1 MRSGGR
7 TMRWAFWCACL
18 ALAVTPTL
26 TACVPA
32 SAASAGSAAP
42 AATQRPFRLPTPG
55 ATSATTCADIS
66 CAARQVHV
74 FVEPQAGEA
83 PIVQGIA
90 GATTSVWVEV
100 CALGNGY
107 P

>member
-1 MRSGGR
+1 
-7 TMRWAFWCACL
+7 MRWALWCACL
-18 ALAVTPTL
+18 ALAVALTL

-32 SAASAGSAAP
+32 P
-42 AATQRPFRLPTPG
+42 AAMQRPSRLPTPG
-55 ATSATTCADIS
+55 ATGAPICTDIS
-66 CAARQVHV
+66 CAARQVRV

-90 GATTSVWVEV
+90 GATMSVWVEV
-100 CALGNGY
+100 CAPSNGY